1 MISIMPES
9 HRPMHAFARL
19 SYLQSLFAH
28 RRVLLLSNDPALA
41 DFVNRFRARYVQA
54 VSDVPPETPWPSDQ
68 LAGPIE
74 FRTVDPT
81 ALPFREGMFDIAIIP
96 DIAVIRDYAA
106 VIAEFRRAVGRR
118 GHLVVAS
125 PNPTCVQR
133 LGPVSDGRS
142 VDYYELYDLL
152 VEAFPSVQMVGQAPF
167 VGYAIS
173 DLGRE
178 GDEGITF
185 DTGLLEEGAEEIE
198 WFLALC
204 GPEPLPVDA
213 YSVVQIPLS
222 TVGLAGSAPAS
233 TAALDEALQ
242 QSEQLREER
251 AQLLEQL
258 TQMEEDLRLVED
270 DLYAMRRSAPTAAD
284 TAPLNEQI
292 TALEAELREVRLE
305 LGTRGVRIESLQK
318 DLEHEKQ
325 EAEAARE
332 RAVKISK
339 QYDDERKAN
348 QAQRIEAQMS
358 RALPDTQLSDRLAEL
373 EVQLKQSIAARES
386 AERSRDDII
395 DRTRADVA
403 ELDKLR
409 HRLSEAENQ
418 RRKLVTHEETLHE
431 QLALAHDEIRRLSEE
446 LRGAGEQEDLAPLLE
461 KSRRRET
468 ELNAQVQQLRR
479 EHEAAQSQLREREA
493 QLAQAESAGD
503 DGDESAEVQRL
514 EQHLKEVSAA
524 LRQAEQELVHRET
537 LVRDLL
543 AQMAA
548 HTAGA
553 VVGEAAS
560 GAVETA
566 TQGDD
571 TEAAP
576 QRELEQRLAAAGA
589 EIERLTAELSR
600 HATSASPAE
609 DIGVRDQR
617 IARLE
622 AELQAATWKAEELT
636 ARCEDGQR
644 AVDQAQEQLQ
654 AATQRAEAL
663 EIEWRSRC
671 EALEASSSSGAGED
685 CAAVTQ
691 ELEKAREQMHVLEE
705 KLSAALGAIAGHHR
719 SRVEAELAL
728 TTLMVE
734 RERVLDELDDS
745 LACNHALEEQVAAA
759 MGAISGHRRARVEAE
774 LQLAASDVEREQ
786 TLNELDEMI
795 ALNAAMQDSL
805 AELQGALNGHRRS
818 RMEAELALTAVE
830 RENEKLREEMARND
844 DAIADLTSRIAQL
857 SAQPSPAESASIDE
871 EEANARLVALQ
882 NEQHVLQTQRD
893 ALEAEV
899 ARLRDELQA
908 AHQRVDVMEGELAA
922 RLADE
927 RQVWER
933 QLSETQAQC
942 EAAQTAQGEKLHILT
957 GELRSA
963 EAHCAH
969 LERELHSAHEQRG
982 HLEGELREAHEQ
994 RAHCEHLERELHSAR
1009 EHCAHLEREL
1019 HGAHEQRAH
1028 CEHLER
1034 ELHGAREHCAHL
1046 ERELHGA
1053 HEQRGHLEGEL
1064 HGAREHCAH
1073 LEGELHGAHE
1083 QRGHLEGELHGARDQ
1098 RDHLERELGSIR
1110 NELQQR
1116 VDELEALLATK
1127 EAEQSQRADTANESL
1142 AAITGERDAL
1152 REARDHCADEVAA
1165 LTAALTALRGDL
1177 AMEESRTRA
1186 AGADAARLS
1195 GFVAARDNRIAQLE
1209 SELSTA
1215 RTAGTAAEEVLATL
1229 RDELSQT
1236 DRRQREFHEQI
1247 AALST
1252 ECQSLQEALSVSED
1266 RNAAMAQLPSD
1277 AAVRIEQLQEI
1288 VGQKDVAL
1296 SDTMSELAMAKSA
1309 ADAREKEFVAQQNK
1323 MADMSIR
1330 LSQREMDLGEMKG
1343 ALADLTGRL
1352 EQETRSR
1359 EELAAKAAPCAEE
1372 LAAVREELTL
1382 TRDAL
1387 NAAQADSGNTQEVLA
1402 ELASLRRTL
1411 AEKDETIGELKAL
1424 TAESQPLFDS
1434 MTAQLEER
1442 EKRATL
1448 LEKKVRMLETEIKE
1462 SESDVLAW
1470 DMELKFRDS
1479 KIHSLEEEIA
1489 TLQSAIRL
1497 RDPDAV
1503 QLAPVPEAGP
1513 DTVAEEEFLKV
1524 KGQLKDVTH
1533 DLEER
1538 VTELKSVRTEAD
1550 AHRTRLESTRQALQ
1564 DLLLSNTV
1572 DSGTALY
1579 LEEVLKALD

>member
-1 MISIMPES
+1 
-9 HRPMHAFARL
+9 MHAFARL

-222 TVGLAGSAPAS
+222 TVGLAGSASAS

-242 QSEQLREER
+242 HSEQLREER

-270 DLYAMRRSAPTAAD
+270 ELYAMRRSAPTAAD

-479 EHEAAQSQLREREA
+479 EHEGAQSQLREREA

-524 LRQAEQELVHRET
+524 LRQAEQELVHREI

-560 GAVETA
+560 DAMKTA
-566 TQGDD
+566 IQDDD
-571 TEAAP
+571 TEDAT

-654 AATQRAEAL
+654 AATQRADAL

-671 EALEASSSSGAGED
+671 EALEASASSGAGED

-691 ELEKAREQMHVLEE
+691 ELEKAREQVHVLEE

-734 RERVLDELDDS
+734 RERVLDELDES
-745 LACNHALEEQVAAA
+745 LACNHALEEQVAAS

-774 LQLAASDVEREQ
+774 LLLAASDVEREH

-818 RMEAELALTAVE
+818 RMEAELALAAVE

-871 EEANARLVALQ
+871 EAANARLVALQ

-893 ALEAEV
+893 ALEADV

-908 AHQRVDVMEGELAA
+908 AHQRVDAMEGELAA

-969 LERELHSAHEQRG
+969 LERELHSAREHSG
-982 HLEGELREAHEQ
+982 HLEG
-994 RAHCEHLERELHSAR
+994 
-1009 EHCAHLEREL
+1009 
-1019 HGAHEQRAH
+1019 
-1028 CEHLER
+1028 
-1034 ELHGAREHCAHL
+1034 ELHGAREHSGHL
-1046 ERELHGA
+1046 EGELHGA
-1053 HEQRGHLEGEL
+1053 REHSGHLEGEL

-1073 LEGELHGAHE
+1073 LEGELHGAREHCA
-1083 QRGHLEGELHGARDQ
+1083 HLEGELHGAREQ

-1142 AAITGERDAL
+1142 TVITGERDAL

-1195 GFVAARDNRIAQLE
+1195 GFVAARDDRIAQLE

-1236 DRRQREFHEQI
+1236 DRKQREFHEQI

-1359 EELAAKAAPCAEE
+1359 EELAAKSAPCAEE

>member
-1 MISIMPES
+1 
-9 HRPMHAFARL
+9 MHAFARL

-54 VSDVPPETPWPSDQ
+54 VSDVPPEPPWPSDQ

-982 HLEGELREAHEQ
+982 HLEGEL
-994 RAHCEHLERELHSAR
+994 
-1009 EHCAHLEREL
+1009 
-1019 HGAHEQRAH
+1019 
-1028 CEHLER
+1028 
-1034 ELHGAREHCAHL
+1034 
-1046 ERELHGA
+1046 
-1053 HEQRGHLEGEL
+1053 
-1064 HGAREHCAH
+1064 
-1073 LEGELHGAHE
+1073 
-1083 QRGHLEGELHGARDQ
+1083 HGARDQ